1 MSGIE
6 IQAQVNALQD
16 ELHEQL
22 KTFILSGRVAEI
34 MDEIEGL
41 RKKCTHEFVNGTCIF
56 CGQEEE

>member
-1 MSGIE
+1 MSGTE

-34 MDEIEGL
+34 MNEIDSL
-41 RKKCTHEFVNGTCIF
+41 RKECTHDFVDGKCIF

>member
-1 MSGIE
+1 MSGTE
-6 IQAQVNALQD
+6 IQTQINALQD

-34 MDEIEGL
+34 MDEIENL
-41 RKKCTHEFVNGTCIF
+41 RKECTHDFVNGVCIY